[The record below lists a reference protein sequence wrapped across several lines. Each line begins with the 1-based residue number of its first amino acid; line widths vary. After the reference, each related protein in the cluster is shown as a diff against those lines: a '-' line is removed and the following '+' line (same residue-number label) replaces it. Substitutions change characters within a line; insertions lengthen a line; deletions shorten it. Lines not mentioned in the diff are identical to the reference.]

1 MSDKKNKPPK
11 PFLSVILPAYN
22 RRATIP
28 RAIESIIA
36 QGIEKL
42 EILVADDASIDD
54 TATVAASID
63 KRVQIFR
70 LAHNSGPAAARN
82 LAMRNAKGAYLAFL
96 DSDDEWLPQKIDA
109 QIAFLEENSQV
120 GLCAVSH
127 FFSNGNGLIVE
138 KIVQNPPDWRREL
151 HSAQPFHGASTPVVP
166 RWVLQTVGFQDESLR
181 VLEDWDWCL
190 RIAQQHPIHVLQ
202 KPLAKIY
209 ENRPTN
215 PELTWACT
223 EKFLFKHRKDFLS
236 YGKAHARR
244 VQSQHWENAGRNQF
258 FHGNFAEGLQAFF
271 RSFFLAPNRNPLLLF
286 AIVLALVDRLL
297 HSRFLVRL
305 LAARSGLTHIPALE
319 KIDSK
324 VFYG

>member
-1 MSDKKNKPPK
+1 MSDKKNKPPE

-22 RRATIP
+22 RSATIP
-28 RAIESIIA
+28 RAIKSILA
-36 QGIEKL
+36 QGIDNL
-42 EILVADDASIDD
+42 EILVADDASTDD

-63 KRVQIFR
+63 KRVQIFSLSR
-70 LAHNSGPAAARN
+70 NSGAAAARN
-82 LAMRNAKGAYLAFL
+82 LAMRNATGAYLAFL

-109 QIAFLEENSQV
+109 QIAFLEKNPQV

-127 FFSNGNGLIVE
+127 FFVAGNG
-138 KIVQNPPDWRREL
+138 KITERIIQNPSNWRREL
-151 HSAQPFHGASTPVVP
+151 HSAQRFHGASTPVVP

-190 RIAQQHPIHVLQ
+190 RIAQHHPIHVLP

-223 EKFLFKHRKDFLS
+223 EKFLLKHQNDFLS
-236 YGKAHARR
+236 FGKAHARR

-258 FHGNFAEGLQAFF
+258 FHGNSSAGLQAFI
-271 RSFFLAPNRNPLLLF
+271 RSFLLAPNRNPLLLF
-286 AIVLALVDRLL
+286 AILLALADRFL
-297 HSRFLVRL
+297 HTQFLVRL
-305 LAARSGLTHIPALE
+305 LAARSGLTHIPALQ
-319 KIDSK
+319 KKD
-324 VFYG
+324 